1 MTARDVTSSNGG
13 NNGHAQSRVDL
24 ALIAEMIA
32 PDARVLDVGC
42 GDGELLALL
51 ARTKNVDGRGIELSQ
66 EGVNACVS
74 RGLSVVQGDADT
86 DLRTYPDNAFDY
98 VILSQTIQATR
109 NPREVLQQ
117 MKRIGRRAVVS
128 FPNFGNWRVRLQLLC
143 SGRMP
148 VTRTLGHAWY
158 DTPNIHLCT
167 VRDFVALCEEV
178 DFNIDDAVSVSG
190 NRARRVGRPG
200 RIDNLLAEDAVLLL
214 SRK

>member
-1 MTARDVTSSNGG
+1 MTLPVNAPAHGPT
-13 NNGHAQSRVDL
+13 NGHGQNRVDL
-24 ALIAEMIA
+24 ALIAEMIQ
-32 PDARVLDVGC
+32 PDVRVLDVGC
-42 GDGELLALL
+42 GDGDLLALL

-66 EGVNACVS
+66 EGVNASVT

-86 DLRTYPDNAFDY
+86 DLRDYPDDAFDY

-128 FPNFGNWRVRLQLLC
+128 FPNFGNWRVRLQLLW

-148 VTRTLGHAWY
+148 MTRTLGHAWY

-178 DFNIDDAVSVSG
+178 GFKIDDAVSVTG
-190 NRARRVGRPG
+190 GRARRVGHPG
-200 RIDNLLAEDAVLLL
+200 TLDNLMAEDAVLLL

>member
-1 MTARDVTSSNGG
+1 MTSTEI
-13 NNGHAQSRVDL
+13 AQAHGYVQNRVDL
-24 ALIAEMIA
+24 ALIAEMIE
-32 PDARVLDVGC
+32 PDVRVLDVGC

-74 RGLSVVQGDADT
+74 RGLSVIQGDADS
-86 DLRTYPDNAFDY
+86 DLSDYPQDAFDY

-109 NPREVLQQ
+109 NPREVLRQ
-117 MKRIGRRAVVS
+117 MQRIGKHCIVS
-128 FPNFGNWRVRLQLLC
+128 FPNFGHWRVRLQLLWT
-143 SGRMP
+143 GRMP

-167 VRDFVALCEEV
+167 VRDFVQLCEDV
-178 DFNIDDAVSVSG
+178 GFHIDDAVSVTG

-200 RIDNLLAEDAVLLL
+200 TLDNLMAEDAVLLM
-214 SRK
+214 SRKS

>member
-1 MTARDVTSSNGG
+1 MTVAQAASANGPG
-13 NNGHAQSRVDL
+13 NGAQAGRIDL
-24 ALIAEMIA
+24 ALIAAMIK
-32 PDARVLDVGC
+32 PDVRVLDVGC

-66 EGVNACVS
+66 EGVNASVT

-86 DLRTYPDNAFDY
+86 DLRDYPDDAFDY

-117 MKRIGRRAVVS
+117 MKRIGRRSIVS
-128 FPNFGNWRVRLQLLC
+128 FPNFGNWRVRLKLLW

-167 VRDFVALCEEV
+167 VRDFVQLCEDV
-178 DFNIDDAVSVSG
+178 GFNIDDAVSVTG

-200 RIDNLLAEDAVLLL
+200 TLDNLMAEDAVLLL

>member
-1 MTARDVTSSNGG
+1 MTVADGSAANGQATG
-13 NNGHAQSRVDL
+13 RVDL
-24 ALIAEMIA
+24 ALIAAMIK
-32 PDARVLDVGC
+32 PDVRVLDVGC
-42 GDGELLALL
+42 GDGDLLALL

-66 EGVNACVS
+66 EGVNASVT

-86 DLRTYPDNAFDY
+86 DLRDYPNDAFDY
-98 VILSQTIQATR
+98 VVLSQTIQATR

-117 MKRIGRRAVVS
+117 MKRIGRRSIVS
-128 FPNFGNWRVRLQLLC
+128 FPNFGNWRVRLKLLW

-167 VRDFVALCEEV
+167 VRDFVQLCEDV
-178 DFNIDDAVSVSG
+178 GFHIDDAVSVTG

-200 RIDNLLAEDAVLLL
+200 TLDNLMAEDAVLLL

>member
-1 MTARDVTSSNGG
+1 MTSTEI
-13 NNGHAQSRVDL
+13 AQAHGYVQNRVDL
-24 ALIAEMIA
+24 ALIAEMIE
-32 PDARVLDVGC
+32 PDVRVLDVGC

-74 RGLSVVQGDADT
+74 RGLSVIQGDADS
-86 DLRTYPDNAFDY
+86 DLSDYPQDAFDY

-109 NPREVLQQ
+109 NPREVLRQ
-117 MKRIGRRAVVS
+117 MQRIGKHCIVS
-128 FPNFGNWRVRLQLLC
+128 FPNFGHWRVRLQLLWT
-143 SGRMP
+143 GRMP

-167 VRDFVALCEEV
+167 VRDFVQLCEDV
-178 DFNIDDAVSVSG
+178 GFHIDDAVSVTG

-200 RIDNLLAEDAVLLL
+200 TLDNLMAEDAVLLM
-214 SRK
+214 SRKG

>member
-1 MTARDVTSSNGG
+1 MSLPP
-13 NNGHAQSRVDL
+13 NGHANGYANGRVDL
-24 ALIAEMIA
+24 ELIAGMIA
-32 PDARVLDVGC
+32 PNARVLDVGC

-66 EGVNACVS
+66 DGVNACVT
-74 RGLSVVQGDADT
+74 RGLSVVQGDADA
-86 DLRTYPDNAFDY
+86 DLRDYPDNAFDY

-109 NPREVLQQ
+109 NPREVLTQ
-117 MKRIGRRAVVS
+117 MKRVGRHIVVS
-128 FPNFGNWRVRLQLLC
+128 FPNFGNWRVRLQLLW

-148 VTRTLGHAWY
+148 VTRTLGNAWY

-167 VRDFVALCEEV
+167 VRDFVGLC
-178 DFNIDDAVSVSG
+178 DDLDLHIDDAMSVNG

-200 RIDNLLAEDAVLLL
+200 RIDNLTAEDAVLLL

>member
-1 MTARDVTSSNGG
+1 MTAQDGTSAFGYVQN
-13 NNGHAQSRVDL
+13 RVDL

-42 GDGELLALL
+42 GDGQLLALL

-66 EGVNACVS
+66 EGVNACVA
-74 RGLSVVQGDADT
+74 RGLSVIQGDADA
-86 DLRTYPDNAFDY
+86 DLHDYPDDAFDY

-109 NPREVLQQ
+109 NPREVLTQ
-117 MKRIGRRAVVS
+117 MKRIGRHVVVS
-128 FPNFGNWRVRLQLLC
+128 FPNFGNWRVRLQLLW

-148 VTRTLGHAWY
+148 VTRTLGHDWY

-167 VRDFVALCEEV
+167 VRDFVSLC
-178 DFNIDDAVSVSG
+178 DDLGLNIDDAVSVIG

-200 RIDNLLAEDAVLLL
+200 SIDNLTAEDAVLLL
-214 SRK
+214 SRKA